1 MLRHILL
8 RYLNTL
14 NFRAP
19 LKKFRAPFNFRAPAG
34 KKYVPLLFLGSYSVY
49 PKPWSNRH
57 NSNWGVI

>member
-49 PKPWSNRH
+49 PKP
-57 NSNWGVI
+57 